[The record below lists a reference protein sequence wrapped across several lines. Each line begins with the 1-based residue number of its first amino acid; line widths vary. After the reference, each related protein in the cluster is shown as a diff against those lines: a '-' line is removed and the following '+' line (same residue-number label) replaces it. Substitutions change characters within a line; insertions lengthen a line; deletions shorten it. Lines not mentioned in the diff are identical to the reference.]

1 MYFLPPLSHSFPFNF
16 DHTLTAPQIFVTVY
30 APRGAVCRIISLRKA
45 NARETER
52 YHASQD

>member
-30 APRGAVCRIISLRKA
+30 APRGAVYRIISLRKA